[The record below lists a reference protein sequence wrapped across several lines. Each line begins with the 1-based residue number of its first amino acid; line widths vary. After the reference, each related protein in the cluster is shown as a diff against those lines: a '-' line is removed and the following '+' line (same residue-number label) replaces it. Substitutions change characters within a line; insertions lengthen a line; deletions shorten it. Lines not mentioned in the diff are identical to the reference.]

1 MKSNGGIKKSIFAT
15 YMRNFVFGVEDS
27 LVSTVGMLS
36 GIAVAQTPGPTIILA
51 GIVLI
56 FVEAFSMG
64 VGSFLSE
71 DTAQEYMKG
80 ENASTKISKTAAL
93 IMFVAYFIAGFIPL
107 SPYLFLDPASALPI
121 SIVFSS
127 IALFILGGV
136 GSVVSKI
143 PFWKGALKMLI
154 IGGIAITL
162 GVVVGTIVHTVS

>member
-1 MKSNGGIKKSIFAT
+1 MKFGGMKKSIFAT

-80 ENASTKISKTAAL
+80 VNASTRISRIAAV
-93 IMFVAYFIAGFIPL
+93 IMFFAYFIAGFVPL
-107 SPYLFLDPASALPI
+107 SPYLFLAPDVALPV
-121 SIVFSS
+121 SITASS
-127 IALFILGGV
+127 ISLFILGGV

-143 PFWKGALKMLI
+143 PFWKGAMKMLI
-154 IGGIAITL
+154 IGGIAIVL
-162 GVVVGTIVHTVS
+162 GVIVGSIVHIAS